1 MTSVKEVLRPLITAL
16 LKAHP
21 VPGGITP
28 VGALVGLPGV
38 NQKAIA
44 YAVNG
49 YVTLK
54 GILRAVQETPLNV
67 ALATT
72 PLNPPGGA
80 GHGPPGRGGPGHP
93 PPPPRPAIVLQPDP
107 QLTPNQFQIVGTG
120 FTQDGGVTIT
130 ITVEARDTASGHT
143 DTSSDP
149 RHTEANKPGGG
160 FSEPLYVHT
169 TPGKITKYTA
179 TAVDDVSHVLTP
191 PVGTT
196 A

>member
-1 MTSVKEVLRPLITAL
+1 MGSRQPNIGTHGREAPRFPPV
-16 LKAHP
+16 HP
-21 VPGGITP
+21 T
-28 VGALVGLPGV
+28 
-38 NQKAIA
+38 IA
-44 YAVNG
+44 
-49 YVTLK
+49 
-54 GILRAVQETPLNV
+54 
-67 ALATT
+67 
-72 PLNPPGGA
+72 
-80 GHGPPGRGGPGHP
+80 
-93 PPPPRPAIVLQPDP
+93 LQPDP

-120 FTQDGGVTIT
+120 FTQGGGVTIT

-149 RHTEANKPGGG
+149 RYTEANKPGGG

-179 TAVDDVSHVLTP
+179 TVVDNVSHVSTL